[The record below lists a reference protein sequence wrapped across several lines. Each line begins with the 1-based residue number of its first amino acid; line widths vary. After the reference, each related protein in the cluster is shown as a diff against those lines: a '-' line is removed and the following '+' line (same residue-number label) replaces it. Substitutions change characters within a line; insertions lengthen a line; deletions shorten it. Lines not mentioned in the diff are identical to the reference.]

1 MPPRY
6 LLDTN
11 LIIRLRRRHPPAVIE
26 RFVRLQPGEAIM
38 SAVVY
43 GELCYGIEK
52 GPSRDEAREVLA
64 RLTQAIP
71 VVPLPAEAGLAYGRI
86 RSVLEASG
94 SIIGANDLWIAAHAL
109 TSGLVLVTGN
119 QGEFSRVEGLAIEDW
134 CAG

>member
-11 LIIRLRRRHPPAVIE
+11 LIIRLRRQRPPAAVE
-26 RFVRLQPGEAIM
+26 RFARLQPGEAVM
-38 SAVVY
+38 STVVY

-52 GPSRDEAREVLA
+52 GPNREEARAVLA
-64 RLTQAIP
+64 RLVEAIP
-71 VVPLPAEAGLAYGRI
+71 VVPVPGEAGLAYGRI
-86 RSVLEASG
+86 RAALEASG

-119 QGEFSRVEGLAIEDW
+119 QGEFSRVDGLALEDW
-134 CAG
+134 CAV